1 MIGMLRGRVWEIQA
15 EKLILDVQ
23 GVGYLLSVP
32 LGILGRVHPG
42 QELIVYTHTHMRE
55 EEIAL
60 YGFASLNE
68 KKLFLDMLNVSG
80 IGPKVGMA
88 ILSTLGQPELEQA
101 LAQEDIGRLT
111 KVPGVGKKTA
121 QRLVLELKDKFKG
134 LGMDG
139 EARSGSE
146 TYRGDSEALE
156 TLLALGFNP
165 EEAQKALSRALS
177 GKKGLSSD
185 RETEAVLTVEEQV
198 RLALKQL
205 AG

>member
-32 LGILGRVHPG
+32 LGILSRVHTG

-134 LGMDG
+134 LGIEEMG
-139 EARSGSE
+139 ANE

-156 TLLALGFNP
+156 TLLALGFSP
-165 EEAQKALSRALS
+165 EEARKALSRAMAGGEPLP
-177 GKKGLSSD
+177 
-185 RETEAVLTVEEQV
+185 VEEQV
-198 RLALKQL
+198 RLALKHL

>member
-88 ILSTLGQPELEQA
+88 ILSTLGQAELEQA